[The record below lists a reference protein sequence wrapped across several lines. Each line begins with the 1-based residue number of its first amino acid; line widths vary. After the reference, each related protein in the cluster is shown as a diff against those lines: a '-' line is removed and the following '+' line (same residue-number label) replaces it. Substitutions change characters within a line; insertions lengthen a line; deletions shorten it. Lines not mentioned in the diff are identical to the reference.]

1 MNFDEFFSI
10 FEGCELK
17 EDKII
22 IQSKLYEVI
31 DFVKNNYSFDILKE
45 IIAIDNQDLG
55 IELIY
60 HLYSTMDEEDLF
72 ISFSTNNSEA
82 SSIVNIFKSAQADE
96 NEIYDLFGI
105 KFTGNNEL
113 KRLYMPEDWQGYP
126 LRKNYIQDEMRQVW
140 NDNDNT

>member
-60 HLYSTMDEEDLF
+60 HLPTHF
-72 ISFSTNNSEA
+72 
-82 SSIVNIFKSAQADE
+82 
-96 NEIYDLFGI
+96 
-105 KFTGNNEL
+105 EL
-113 KRLYMPEDWQGYP
+113 YHMHK
-126 LRKNYIQDEMRQVW
+126 
-140 NDNDNT
+140 

>member
-17 EDKII
+17 ENKII

-60 HLYSTMDEEDLF
+60 HLYSTIDEEDLF

-82 SSIVNIFKSAQADE
+82 DSIVNIFKSAQADE

-105 KFTGNNEL
+105 KFIGNNDL

-126 LRKNYIQDEMRQVW
+126 LRKDYIQDEMRQVW

>member
-1 MNFDEFFSI
+1 MNFEEFFSI

-17 EDKII
+17 ENKII
-22 IQSKLYEVI
+22 IQSKLYDVI

-45 IIAIDNQDLG
+45 IIAVDNQSLG

-60 HLYSTMDEEDLF
+60 HLYSTIDEEDLF

-105 KFTGNNEL
+105 KFIGNNEL
-113 KRLYMPEDWQGYP
+113 KRLYMPENWQGYP
-126 LRKNYIQDEMRQVW
+126 LRKDYVQDEMRQNW

>member
-105 KFTGNNEL
+105 KFIGNNEL

-126 LRKNYIQDEMRQVW
+126 LRKNYIQDEMRQAW